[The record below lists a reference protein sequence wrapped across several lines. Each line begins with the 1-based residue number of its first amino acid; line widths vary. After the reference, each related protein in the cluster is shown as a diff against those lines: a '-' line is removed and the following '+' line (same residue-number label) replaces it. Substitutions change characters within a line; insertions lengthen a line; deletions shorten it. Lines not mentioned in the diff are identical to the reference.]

1 MAARIGYLTLG
12 ASDLAQGKA
21 FYDTIF
27 AVIGWSPFA
36 EYPGF
41 VAYGPDGKDD
51 GATVWLCN
59 PFNGAAASG
68 GNGAMLALAA
78 ESRDQVDAFHAAAL
92 AAGATDEGAPGLRPQ
107 YTPTWYAAY
116 IRDPEGNKLAIVFDA
131 PHDA

>member
-12 ASDLAQGKA
+12 TSDIAAGKA
-21 FYDTIF
+21 FYDKVFATIDW
-27 AVIGWSPFA
+27 ASFA

-41 VAYGPDGKDD
+41 VAYGPGGKDD
-51 GATVWLCN
+51 GATVWLCS
-59 PFNGAAASG
+59 PFDGGAATG

-78 ESRDQVDAFHAAAL
+78 ESRAQVDAFHAAAL
-92 AAGATDEGAPGLRPQ
+92 TAGATDEGAPGPRPQ

-116 IRDPEGNKLAIVFDA
+116 VRDPTGNKLAIVFDA